1 MQPMS
6 CRSAAAPLALRV
18 ALRAALRVALLG
30 SLLGGLLSACA
41 WSVPA
46 DPGENARGRGALL
59 APDSASLPSAA
70 AQASLPAE
78 ADPAAGAL
86 YASRCAQCHEPVHPA
101 TYSAAEW
108 PAYVDRY
115 GPRAGLFGSQRV
127 RVLAWLQA
135 HAGS

>member
-1 MQPMS
+1 MQPTS
-6 CRSAAAPLALRV
+6 CRSVTAPRSLRV
-18 ALRAALRVALLG
+18 ALRVALLAT
-30 SLLGGLLSACA
+30 LLGGLLSACA

-46 DPGENARGRGALL
+46 DPGENAGRRGARP
-59 APDSASLPSAA
+59 APASAA
-70 AQASLPAE
+70 LPNATVQASLPTE

-101 TYSAAEW
+101 TYSAAQW

-115 GPRAGLFGSQRV
+115 GPRAGLFGPQRA